1 MKVFGKIV
9 FWRLGVT
16 LAGKGREKE
25 QATVGREG
33 NDAGARHSLEFG
45 VGVPIRCRPCCF
57 YFLNISDLAPNLFRS
72 SYNCLELCLHHK
84 IKYSMFK

>member
-45 VGVPIRCRPCCF
+45 KREGKAIEFWSVMC
-57 YFLNISDLAPNLFRS
+57 
-72 SYNCLELCLHHK
+72 
-84 IKYSMFK
+84 